1 MSKICAIMQPTYL
14 PWIGYFNLIHSSDFF
29 VFLDDVQFSKQSW
42 QNRNKILIK
51 KKIHWLTVPVI
62 KKRLEDRINQI
73 KIDDTQKWRKKH
85 TKSIK
90 QNYFNHKYF
99 NDLEIILEL
108 INDKEMHYLLDLNI
122 SIIKAISSALD
133 IKSSKFLLSS
143 KLNKTG
149 SRSEKLLKIIKEL
162 NCDVYLSPEGSK
174 NYIESDLI
182 LNKSGI
188 KIVYQNFKLKKYDQ
202 KNSINHISH
211 LSAIDI
217 IANIGLKNCEKFIEG

>member
-1 MSKICAIMQPTYL
+1 MSKICSIMQPTYL
-14 PWIGYFNLIHSSDFF
+14 PWIGYFNLIYSSDFF

-62 KKRLEDRINQI
+62 KKSLEDRINQI
-73 KIDDTQKWRKKH
+73 KIDDTQNWRKKH
-85 TKSIK
+85 TQSIK

-108 INDKEMHYLLDLNI
+108 INDKEMNYLLDLNI

-149 SRSEKLLKIIKEL
+149 SRSEKLLRIIKEL
-162 NCDVYLSPEGSK
+162 NCDVYLSPEGSR
-174 NYIESDLI
+174 NYIERDLI

-211 LSAIDI
+211 LSVIDI
-217 IANIGLKNCEKFIEG
+217 IATIALKNCNTFIQG

>member
-1 MSKICAIMQPTYL
+1 MSKICSIMQPTYL

-51 KKIHWLTVPVI
+51 KKIHWLTIPVI
-62 KKRLEDRINQI
+62 KKRLEDRIYQI

-85 TKSIK
+85 IKSIK

-108 INDKEMHYLLDLNI
+108 INDKEMNYLLDLNI
-122 SIIKAISSALD
+122 SIIKAISGALD

-162 NCDVYLSPEGSK
+162 NCDVYLSPEGSR

-182 LNKSGI
+182 LKKSGI
-188 KIVYQNFKLKKYDQ
+188 KIVYQNFKLKKYEQ

-211 LSAIDI
+211 LSVIDI
-217 IANIGLKNCEKFIEG
+217 IANIGLKNCKKFIKG

>member
-1 MSKICAIMQPTYL
+1 M
-14 PWIGYFNLIHSSDFF
+14 
-29 VFLDDVQFSKQSW
+29 
-42 QNRNKILIK
+42 
-51 KKIHWLTVPVI
+51 
-62 KKRLEDRINQI
+62 E
-73 KIDDTQKWRKKH
+73 KKH
-85 TKSIK
+85 TQSIK

-108 INDKEMHYLLDLNI
+108 INDKEMNYLLDLNI

-149 SRSEKLLKIIKEL
+149 SRSEKLLRIIKEL
-162 NCDVYLSPEGSK
+162 NCDVYLSPEGSR
-174 NYIESDLI
+174 NYIERDLI

-217 IANIGLKNCEKFIEG
+217 IANIGLKNCEKFIKG